1 MKQQLRLMKVKTLR
15 CPRKATVQRSN
26 SFLRA
31 VSHFFS
37 VLLLNVCVRTPETEE
52 QNTDATNDFY
62 KICICKKKQK
72 QKKKVKFAKWSLCFL
87 QYNTVKFTK
96 TRRCRNARW
105 NLTFDTKWAS
115 TQGGT
120 SMSVTNDP
128 SGTLL
133 LAPVTGF
140 MEQAAGWSVVVQR
153 HHTFTE
159 ILQGFISFFS
169 KKQDDSQNRT
179 IFKNVWQRCR

>member
-26 SFLRA
+26 SFLGA

-62 KICICKKKQK
+62 KICICKKKN

-96 TRRCRNARW
+96 TRRCGNARW

-159 ILQGFISFFS
+159 ILQGFICFFS
-169 KKQDDSQNRT
+169 RKQDDSQNRT